1 MLFVMPGPKK
11 TSTRKAKIV
20 FELQLLH
27 PQVDA
32 EFHSDPKAGGIT
44 FFDSHRGGW
53 AGLLPLAG

>member
-32 EFHSDPKAGGIT
+32 EFHSDPKAGGLHFST
-44 FFDSHRGGW
+44 ATGVVGQDFY
-53 AGLLPLAG
+53 L